1 MKHQRKTQPGN
12 NMEQTHITHDS
23 AAQDQPAQ
31 SAPAKKKIADEILR
45 QIGGSAILIF
55 LLIAA
60 TAVGMTGWLSITA
73 KKTELTAESTAVAN
87 ELTGFLQQYIKSA
100 EQLAANPEIRYVM
113 EHTTGS
119 DNFRQAEKM
128 DTVLDNLIGIAA
140 TDSENVMAAWVSDL
154 DTSSLV
160 QSDGFV
166 SGEDWDITGRGWYG
180 CIETNQPVLTEPY
193 VDSSTGKLIVSTAA
207 PVTDAAGNI
216 LGAAGMDISLD
227 HMTKL
232 LSEYKVG
239 RKGYILLFS
248 ENGTLLYHPQADL
261 IQKNIKDT
269 DTSQNVSSA
278 ITSKKDVFLRYQTG
292 GVTRY
297 GFLQSAGDTGYF
309 VLSSL
314 PLSEYYA
321 ILTAMLL
328 ALVLL
333 FAIGIVLLTIRIRK
347 SADRLARPILE
358 LNETAQQLAAGDLDV
373 ELHITSQ
380 NEIGQL
386 GASIQKTVSR
396 LKEYIAYIDETAD
409 VLSRIADGKL
419 TIQLRYDYHGEFQK
433 IKTALFHIA
442 DSMNQVM
449 TGIQESSEQVSIGAA
464 QLASASQSLADGA
477 QTQASSVEQLSAS
490 AASVTDQVE
499 HSRNKA
505 EASARATTQAAA
517 MIGQNQE
524 NMKHMM
530 TAMQHIHETS
540 EKVVGII
547 QTIEDIASQTNLL
560 SLNASIEAARAG
572 EAGKGFAVVADEI
585 GKLALESSK
594 AAGTTKELIEISMGE
609 IDKGNTIARDAADS
623 LQESVSAVSHVNEMI
638 QETAENA
645 AVQAENM
652 EQLRAGIQEIS
663 HSIQDNSAASQETS
677 ATSEELA
684 SQAELL
690 NKMVQRFELS
700 Q

>member
-373 ELHITSQ
+373 ELHITSE